1 MSELSELIK
10 INRNIERQN
19 EEIIRLLKVIAKQ
32 EEEVEEII
40 EEEIEEEEVEPIE
53 FTNDVGMV
61 YFIDGDDLFNITIKN
76 NENTINNL
84 TGEGE
89 TINFALAELVA
100 NESIKRNQ
108 MLPDATVILDEE
120 NSNNL
125 PEKLKICVERG
136 AKKAFMPLYSMSQL
150 VGAPPLLM
158 TVLKVDYYRT
168 EDELIEK
175 LFKED

>member
-40 EEEIEEEEVEPIE
+40 AEEIEEEEVEPIE
-53 FTNDVGMV
+53 FTNEVGMV

-89 TINFALAELVA
+89 TTNFALAELVA

>member
-19 EEIIRLLKVIAKQ
+19 EEIIRLLKVIANEDEVEDDFVEEIEDEV
-32 EEEVEEII
+32 EEEVDS
-40 EEEIEEEEVEPIE
+40 IE
-53 FTNDVGMV
+53 FVNEIGCVH
-61 YFIDGDDLFNITIKN
+61 FIDGVDIFNITIKN
-76 NENTINNL
+76 NEKTINNL
-84 TGEGE
+84 TGECE
-89 TINFALAELVA
+89 TTNFDLAEFVA

-120 NSNNL
+120 NSQNL

-136 AKKAFMPLYSMSQL
+136 AERAFLPLYSMSQL

-158 TVLKVDYYRT
+158 TVLKVDYYRSP
-168 EDELIEK
+168 EELAEK
-175 LFKED
+175 LFK

>member
-32 EEEVEEII
+32 DEEVEEII

-89 TINFALAELVA
+89 TTNFALAELVA

>member
-32 EEEVEEII
+32 DEEVEEII

-53 FTNDVGMV
+53 FTNEVGMA

-89 TINFALAELVA
+89 TTNFALAELVA

-175 LFKED
+175 LFRED